1 MVNNN
6 GADVTMTKHMT
17 LISCTIHIDLSDTI
31 IYVETYMLDEAGVI
45 AVRAPRAPPLPLDVL
60 VVSLLE
66 VVGSLFR
73 LWKTRIFAGIPQA
86 LEVEEE

>member
-31 IYVETYMLDEAGVI
+31 IYVETYMLDEADVI
-45 AVRAPRAPPLPLDVL
+45 AVRAPRAPPLPLDDSCGATLGLSV
-60 VVSLLE
+60 
-66 VVGSLFR
+66 
-73 LWKTRIFAGIPQA
+73 A
-86 LEVEEE
+86 

>member
-31 IYVETYMLDEAGVI
+31 IYVETYMLDEADVI

-60 VVSLLE
+60 VVSSAMVALRF
-66 VVGSLFR
+66 SFLFLCVKLANWLR
-73 LWKTRIFAGIPQA
+73 Y
-86 LEVEEE
+86 